1 MPCCGRRD
9 AELLASPF
17 QLGAHRPEGLPVDV
31 EQEVAVGAAVRP
43 RAGPWRVR
51 DDHVAL
57 AGVPEE
63 SLADSCAP
71 AALAALKCTEV
82 HATVTVLLPD
92 TQESRRLC
100 ITLPRASWPQSR
112 GYGRSRKRLLPPRS
126 DRSMNAELRSSRAP
140 AHRGSFPKT

>member
-1 MPCCGRRD
+1 MNGVSRRLTEHPIPDVRHERGIAKVDGTPDPGRALSFR
-9 AELLASPF
+9 LA
-17 QLGAHRPEGLPVDV
+17 
-31 EQEVAVGAAVRP
+31 
-43 RAGPWRVR
+43 
-51 DDHVAL
+51 
-57 AGVPEE
+57 

-100 ITLPRASWPQSR
+100 VTLPRASRPQSR

-126 DRSMNAELRSSRAP
+126 DRSINAELRSSRAP
-140 AHRGSFPKT
+140 ANRGSFPKT